1 MENCQGKRER
11 APVTYF
17 LKMKVLGATPK
28 IDIEKGEFEELR
40 RARATLSNALA
51 LEEAY
56 DILVSNHLEFER
68 ELVYQAAED
77 MMRSAHTY
85 ESLFAM
91 KAVLA
96 RRMANLLT
104 AGRIY
109 ADQAPRHYA
118 ACVNSQGAKS
128 HVNKLLG
135 EQYDAH
141 FEYRFMCAYR
151 NHVQHFTA
159 TVDSLSVGG
168 ARDKESMHLSF
179 VVEPYAEKK
188 RLMLNKEFKKPLLD
202 EMEERVDLRRM
213 ARGYVSALSEV
224 HHQLRNGAQAL
235 VDASRHKVSSALS
248 RYEEELGQKPVGLHA
263 IHEEKGEEIEAFPL
277 LLDWDETRKWLVGR
291 NRRLAGLAR
300 HYVTSEIKVK
310 APKKP

>member
-1 MENCQGKRER
+1 MTAKTKRKR
-11 APVTYF
+11 APVTYY
-17 LKMKVLGATPK
+17 LQIKALGKLPRVD
-28 IDIEKGEFEELR
+28 IDIGEFEALR
-40 RARATLSNALA
+40 RARKTLSNALSQ
-51 LEEAY
+51 EEAY

-68 ELVYQAAED
+68 ELVCQAADD

-104 AGRIY
+104 AGRLY

-118 ACVNSQGAKS
+118 ECVNSKGAKAF
-128 HVNKLLG
+128 VNELLS
-135 EQYDAH
+135 EQYDTH

-168 ARDKESMHLSF
+168 ARDRESMHLSF

-188 RLMLNKEFKKPLLD
+188 RLKLNKEFKKSILD

-224 HHQLRNGAQAL
+224 HHQLRKGAQTL
-235 VDASRHKVSSALS
+235 VDTARQKVSNTMSLYA
-248 RYEEELGQKPVGLHA
+248 EELGQKPVGLHA
-263 IHEEKGEEIEAFPL
+263 IHEEEGVEIEAFPL
-277 LLDWDETRKWLVGR
+277 LLDWDETRMWLVGR
-291 NRRLAGLAR
+291 NQRLAGLAKR
-300 HYVTSEIKVK
+300 YVTSEIKVK
-310 APKKP
+310 TPHKH